1 MEDSIPRKLW
11 ENPRPEATQLWKFM
25 QALGAR
31 YSTQLLDYE
40 SVYRFSCNRRSDFWR
55 YAFEHFRIVYE
66 GVVPNPVFDESARMD
81 SVPKWFHGV
90 KLNFAENILFC
101 GDKQGR
107 PVKLPAKDDNKI
119 ACVEVREGSFN
130 EPIKYIT
137 WKELRERVGH
147 LAQAMRL
154 HGVRKGDRV
163 AIVASTSLDTLTVFL
178 AVTSLGGIFSSSST
192 DMASKG
198 ILDRLLQIRPKF
210 LFMDDTAIYNG
221 KRIDLRPKIQ
231 EIVEGMKNVSEFEGV
246 VSQPR
251 FSSSPADVS
260 GVPRCQ
266 TWDTFVSVAPSSELI
281 FERVEFS
288 DPFLIVYSSGT
299 TGTPKCITHGVGGVI
314 LNGHKESRLHR
325 ELDHTSIQLQYTT
338 TGWIMYLGSVQALL
352 MGARM
357 IMYDGSPFV
366 PNIENFIRLCGQ
378 EKATHLGIS
387 PRYLQTLQMNN
398 LIPKQLTDLSHLKVV
413 TSTGMV
419 LSDALFEWFYDVGF
433 PPSVQLDNISGG
445 TDLAGCFGTGN
456 PILPVYVGGCQS
468 MSLGMAVSVFD
479 QTIDGGKGIKGKE
492 VAVGVPGELVCTAAF
507 PTMPIKF
514 WGDDSGQRYFSSY
527 FEKYDNCWTHGD
539 FIMIHPVTK
548 QVMFLGRAD
557 GVLNPS
563 GVRFGS
569 AEIYSII
576 DAEFSE
582 EIADSICVGQ
592 RRPQDQDESVM
603 LFLLMKPGKKFT
615 PDVVR
620 RVKESIR
627 REASPRHVPKYVFET
642 PEIPTTVN
650 LKKVELP
657 VKQIVSGKIIKPSGT
672 LANPESLNYYY
683 QFAKDEN
690 LVAEP
695 RAKL

>member
-25 QALGAR
+25 QA
-31 YSTQLLDYE
+31 DYE
-40 SVYRFSCNRRSDFWR
+40 SVYRFSFNRRSDFWR
-55 YAFEHFRIVYE
+55 HAFEYFPITYE
-66 GVVPNPVFDESARMD
+66 GDVPSPVVDESARMD
-81 SVPKWFHGV
+81 SIPKWFQGV

-107 PVKLPAKDDNKI
+107 PVKVPGKDDNKI
-119 ACVEVREGSFN
+119 ACVQVREGSFN
-130 EPIKYIT
+130 EPIKHIT
-137 WKELRERVGH
+137 WKELREKVGQ

-154 HGVRKGDRV
+154 HGVQKGDRV
-163 AIVASTSLDTLTVFL
+163 AVVASTSLDTLTVFL

-192 DMASKG
+192 DMATKG
-198 ILDRLLQIRPKF
+198 ILDRLLQVKPKF
-210 LFMDDTAIYNG
+210 LFMDDTAVYNG

-231 EIVEGMKNVSEFEGV
+231 EIVKGMKSVPVFEGA

-251 FSSSPADVS
+251 FPSSPADVS
-260 GVPRCQ
+260 GVSRCQ

-288 DPFLIVYSSGT
+288 DPFLVVYSSGT
-299 TGTPKCITHGVGGVI
+299 TGTPKCITHCVGGVV
-314 LNGHKESRLHR
+314 LNGHKEGRLHR
-325 ELDHTSIQLQYTT
+325 EIDHTSIQLQYTT
-338 TGWIMYLGSVQALL
+338 TGWIMYLASVQALL
-352 MGARM
+352 VGARM

-366 PNIENFIRLCGQ
+366 PNMKNFIRLCGQ
-378 EKATHLGIS
+378 EEVTHLGIS

-398 LIPKQLTDLSHLKVV
+398 LIPKQLTDLSRLKVV

-445 TDLAGCFGTGN
+445 TDLAGAFGTGN

-468 MSLGMAVSVFD
+468 ISLGMAVSVFD
-479 QTIDGGKGIKGKE
+479 QTIEGGKGIKGKE
-492 VAVGVPGELVCTAAF
+492 VADGVPGELVCTAAF

-514 WGDDSGQRYFSSY
+514 WGDESGQRYFSSY
-527 FEKYDNCWTHGD
+527 FEKYDDCWTHGD

-548 QVMFLGRAD
+548 QVIFLGRAD

-576 DAEFSE
+576 DANFSE

-592 RRPQDQDESVM
+592 RRPKDEDESVI

-615 PDVVR
+615 PDIVR
-620 RVKESIR
+620 RVKESIKK
-627 REASPRHVPKYVFET
+627 EASPRHVPKYIFET

-672 LANPESLNYYY
+672 LANPGSLDYYY

-690 LVAEP
+690 LVTEP